1 MEIYQYWLIAAIV
14 LVIVE
19 ICTAAFGSICFAVGA
34 GFSALVAGL
43 GGSFVWQIIV
53 FAAVSLLTFIFLRP
67 MAIRWLDSKS
77 KDVKTN
83 VDALIGRKGIVSE
96 RIDATQHTGRVAV
109 DGDDWK
115 AVSLDNDVI
124 DKGASVEIVNRDS
137 LILTVKRLV

>member
-67 MAIRWLDSKS
+67 MAIR
-77 KDVKTN
+77 
-83 VDALIGRKGIVSE
+83 
-96 RIDATQHTGRVAV
+96 
-109 DGDDWK
+109 
-115 AVSLDNDVI
+115 
-124 DKGASVEIVNRDS
+124 
-137 LILTVKRLV
+137 